1 MALREKKKM
10 ADRFPRK
17 QALNSEVADLSWRS
31 EDQSLVNRN
40 LGQILESASYRLAH
54 ADEAL
59 LESDDMR
66 GVRMLLEI
74 TKPQQILDAEGVK
87 STIIIFGGVNIIE
100 RGDAEERLAKVE
112 AEVAVD
118 PLNPGLQR
126 QLRRCQNQ
134 LEFSCYYDAAREFT
148 RLVSQGQQ
156 NGDHSHVVVTGGGPG
171 VMEAANRG
179 AFDAG
184 GRSIGLSIKLPGEP
198 EPNPYIT
205 PELCFQFNYFA
216 LRKFHFVMRSA
227 AAVLFPGG
235 FGTLDELFEV
245 LTLRQTAIKSPMPV
259 ILFGKEFWSRLIDFD
274 YLADCGLIRDEHLEL
289 FQFADTAEEAWSWIQ
304 AFDAERDPT
313 CAAASDLPM
322 AA

>member
-1 MALREKKKM
+1 M
-10 ADRFPRK
+10 ADQFPRK
-17 QALNSEVADLSWRS
+17 QTLNTEAADLSWRS
-31 EDQSLVNRN
+31 EDQSLVDQN
-40 LGQILESASYRLAH
+40 LGKILESASYRLAH
-54 ADEAL
+54 ADGAL
-59 LESDDMR
+59 LESEEMR

-74 TKPQQILDAEGVK
+74 TKPQQILDAEGIS

-100 RGDAEERLAKVE
+100 RADAEERLAQAE
-112 AEVAVD
+112 AAVAAV
-118 PLNPGLQR
+118 PESRTLQR
-126 QLRRCQNQ
+126 QLRRSRTQ
-134 LEFSCYYDAAREFT
+134 LEFSRYYDAAREFT
-148 RLVSQGQQ
+148 RLVSQDQQ
-156 NGDHSHVVVTGGGPG
+156 NGHHSHVVVTGGGPG

-259 ILFGKEFWSRLIDFD
+259 ILYGKEFWSRLIDFD
-274 YLADCGLIRDEHLEL
+274 YLADCGLIRDEHLDL
-289 FQFADTAEEAWSWIQ
+289 FQFADTPEEAWSWIQ
-304 AFDAERDPT
+304 AFEAERDQAQEPL
-313 CAAASDLPM
+313 AA
-322 AA
+322 

>member
-1 MALREKKKM
+1 M
-10 ADRFPRK
+10 ADQFPRR
-17 QALNSEVADLSWRS
+17 QTLNTEAADLSWRS
-31 EDQSLVNRN
+31 EDQSLVDQN
-40 LGQILESASYRLAH
+40 LGKILESASYRLAH
-54 ADEAL
+54 ADGAL
-59 LESDDMR
+59 LESEEMR

-74 TKPQQILDAEGVK
+74 TKPQQILDAEGIS

-100 RGDAEERLAKVE
+100 RGDAEERLAK
-112 AEVAVD
+112 AESALATA
-118 PLNPGLQR
+118 PNSRTLQR
-126 QLRRCQNQ
+126 QLRRSRTQ
-134 LEFSCYYDAAREFT
+134 LEFSRYYDAAREFT
-148 RLVSQGQQ
+148 RLVSQDQQ
-156 NGDHSHVVVTGGGPG
+156 NGHHSHVVVTGGGPG

-274 YLADCGLIRDEHLEL
+274 YLADCGLIRDEHLDL
-289 FQFADTAEEAWSWIQ
+289 FQFADTPEEAWSWIQ
-304 AFDAERDPT
+304 AFEAERDQGHEQDQ
-313 CAAASDLPM
+313 APM

>member
-1 MALREKKKM
+1 M
-10 ADRFPRK
+10 ADQFPRK
-17 QALNSEVADLSWRS
+17 QTLNTEAADLSWRS
-31 EDQSLVNRN
+31 EDQSLVDQN
-40 LGQILESASYRLAH
+40 LGKILESASYRLAH
-54 ADEAL
+54 ADGAL
-59 LESDDMR
+59 LESEEMR

-74 TKPQQILDAEGVK
+74 TKPQQILDAEGIS

-100 RGDAEERLAKVE
+100 RADAEERLAQAE
-112 AEVAVD
+112 AAVAAA
-118 PLNPGLQR
+118 PESRTLQR
-126 QLRRCQNQ
+126 QLRRSRTQ
-134 LEFSCYYDAAREFT
+134 LEFSRYYDAAREFT
-148 RLVSQGQQ
+148 RLVSQDQQ
-156 NGDHSHVVVTGGGPG
+156 NGHHSHVVVTGGGPG

-259 ILFGKEFWSRLIDFD
+259 ILYGKEFWSRLIDFD
-274 YLADCGLIRDEHLEL
+274 YLADCGLIRDEHLDL
-289 FQFADTAEEAWSWIQ
+289 FQFADTPEEAWSWIQ
-304 AFDAERDPT
+304 AFEAERDQAQQPL
-313 CAAASDLPM
+313 AA
-322 AA
+322 